1 MVVFNTKLVLQCGK
15 IIIFFLFFIS
25 SFIQT
30 VKKIINYQGPNNK
43 ICEFYY
49 TCLII
54 VDRLFKLLKLE
65 SMALSLM
72 KGKGVGHR
80 VYKN

>member
-15 IIIFFLFFIS
+15 INIIFFFIS

-30 VKKIINYQGPNNK
+30 VKKIINSQGPNNK

-54 VDRLFKLLKLE
+54 VDRLL
-65 SMALSLM
+65 
-72 KGKGVGHR
+72 
-80 VYKN
+80 